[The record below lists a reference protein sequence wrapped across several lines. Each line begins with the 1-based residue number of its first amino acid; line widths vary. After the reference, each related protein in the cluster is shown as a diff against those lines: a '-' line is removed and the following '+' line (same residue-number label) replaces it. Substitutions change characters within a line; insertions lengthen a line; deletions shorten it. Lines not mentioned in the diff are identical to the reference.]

1 MAIKR
6 TLFTGTVYTID
17 MSSIKEL
24 HERYP
29 KSVFP
34 TIWSHIDSMI
44 QNDQL
49 VSHIEVLR
57 EIKNTNYPTDKILIW
72 SNKNKKIFQSID
84 ACQSSKITEIQ
95 IKYNK
100 GEWQNKMNRPGPWA
114 DPYLIAMAMCEGA
127 TIITQESKTKANR
140 IPPIA
145 DQLGVKTLNLLE
157 FFDALKIKL

>member
-1 MAIKR
+1 MTIKR
-6 TLFTGTVYTID
+6 TLFTGTVHTID

-34 TIWSHIDSMI
+34 TIWSHIDSLV
-44 QNDQL
+44 QNNQL
-49 VSHIEVLR
+49 VSHIEVQR
-57 EIKNTNYPTDKILIW
+57 EIKNTSYPTDKILIW
-72 SNKNKKIFQSID
+72 STKNKNIFQSID
-84 ACQSSKITEIQ
+84 ACQSSKIPEIQ

-100 GEWQNKMNRPGPWA
+100 SEWLNKMNRPGPWA

-145 DQLGVKTLNLLE
+145 DQLGVNTLNLLE
-157 FFDALKIKL
+157 FFDVLKIKL